1 MKISFIL
8 PCYNVEEYV
17 TRCVESIINMQ
28 ADEIEIIAVNDGSKD
43 NTLEVLRQLE
53 AKYQITVINFD
64 SPSGY
69 AGRPRN
75 AGLEVATGEFI
86 AFMDPDDYYLG
97 DGIITAVQKYSKYDV
112 IVNSFD
118 MCDPSGEVT
127 DRIRLKDKDI
137 DRCKFLWRQITNVCN
152 QRTLFKKSF
161 LDKHQ
166 IKFYEDCRS
175 QDLLFL
181 YTTYVEGARFRTT
194 SIVTT
199 MYLDEREDSVSN
211 VIGKKYIETSIV
223 AYERFFNLINNSLC
237 SKEVD
242 SAIGEHFLGYYLK
255 VRKQLNDDQK
265 EMLRSTNFYNHIKHN
280 IVKVK

>member
-8 PCYNVEEYV
+8 PCYNVEGYV
-17 TRCVESIINMQ
+17 TRCVESIIKMQ
-28 ADEIEIIAVNDGSKD
+28 EQDIEIIAVNDGSKD
-43 NTLEVLRQLE
+43 NTLAVLLE
-53 AKYQITVINFD
+53 LEEKYGITVISFD
-64 SPSGY
+64 NPSGY

-75 AGLEVATGEFI
+75 AGLEVAKGEFI
-86 AFMDPDDYYLG
+86 AFMDPDDYYSG
-97 DGIITAVQKYSKYDV
+97 NEIITAYNKYKKYDV
-112 IVNSFD
+112 IINSFD
-118 MCDPSGEVT
+118 ICDPSGQVT

-137 DRCKFLWRQITNVCN
+137 DRCKFLWRQIVNVCN

-161 LDKHQ
+161 IDKHN

-181 YTTYVEGARFRTT
+181 YTAYVEGAKLRT
-194 SIVTT
+194 SSLVTT

-211 VIGKKYIETSIV
+211 VISKKYIETSII

-255 VRKQLNDDQK
+255 VRKQLNDEQK